1 MFIAVLFTIAK
12 TWKHLKC
19 PLTDEWIKKIVCVC
33 VCVCV
38 LEYHSTIKKNEI
50 IPFAATWIKLEII
63 TLK

>member
-1 MFIAVLFTIAK
+1 MFIAVLFAIAK

-33 VCVCV
+33 VCV
-38 LEYHSTIKKNEI
+38 LEYYSTVKKNEI
-50 IPFAATWIKLEII
+50 IPFAATWMKLEII